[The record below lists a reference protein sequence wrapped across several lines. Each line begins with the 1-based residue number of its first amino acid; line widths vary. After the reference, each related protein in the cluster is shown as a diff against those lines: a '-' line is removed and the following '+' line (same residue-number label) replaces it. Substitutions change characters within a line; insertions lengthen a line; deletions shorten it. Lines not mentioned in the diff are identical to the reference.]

1 MEVDF
6 KILKRHHIED
16 ALKKI
21 DEGETI
27 LGFNNDGA
35 KYDLVFK
42 GKRYAPKLVA
52 GLAYKLATDINITGE
67 DFIGGRGKPCFSALR
82 SNGFAILEKNETNK
96 FQSAVENIKEFA
108 SEHTTARNSKALF
121 STQHES
127 LKNIGLELQNIC
139 DNLGFEKITVKTS
152 IGQGVFAEVP
162 WICFFHPKITDKAS
176 SGHYPVLLFSADM
189 KNLFLSYCISN
200 GEMEKPENNSEKLR
214 INLKSFISSLENL
227 GFRDDLKLGSNSST
241 PKGYEKGAVITKRY
255 TIESLDAEVILDDL
269 TSILA
274 TYENIAQGLN
284 LPPKIS
290 KDKMNTQNILKSA
303 IAAKQ
308 FTIIAGGTG
317 TGKTRSAR
325 QLAVQIAGEDNVA
338 TVAVGSDWTDNRPL
352 LGFRN
357 LLSNDGKSYIVPAA
371 LKLIL
376 KADKNLRGAES
387 AAQLAILPKS
397 PTDYIEPHF
406 LILDEM
412 NLSHV
417 ERYFADFLS
426 SMESHEPLRLHDY
439 IEGLKYDGIN
449 EIVPHEVAWPKNLF
463 IIGTVNIDETT
474 YMFSPK
480 VLDRAHVIEFIV
492 PWDEIKAG
500 LYSTPAESLPRWEPS
515 KTNAFM
521 NIALDKDKSLQS
533 SNQEKL
539 LSILKDLYECLE
551 ETRFNFAHR
560 TARECLNYIA
570 TSIELSDAKF
580 TPAEDII
587 TLIDLAIL
595 QKALPKINGS
605 TGSLSIALEA
615 LVQFSVKH
623 KLTNCETK
631 LKKMSEQLKNDQFV
645 SFIQ

>member
-1 MEVDF
+1 MANENRTTVRWTDSDRALAFLIVKYYCTKLGKKFTAKDGRDVSGSREISRTSDSWNQKIGNYAHASELLAGRHVKKPYVGGCIKKDNNSQSGWRGEYVEVSIQAETDPQSFIELALREWKNRDLATEIYASFAGHKSESWINDFSAIDRNHITNVLTEYDSGKRLDGFSDSSTYDILLKNLRYQPKMIMGMAYKQATGKSITGSMFDGGLKTPCFNRFEELGF
-6 KILKRHHIED
+6 KI
-16 ALKKI
+16 
-21 DEGETI
+21 
-27 LGFNNDGA
+27 
-35 KYDLVFK
+35 V
-42 GKRYAPKLVA
+42 PKLPTDFMKINN
-52 GLAYKLATDINITGE
+52 KL
-67 DFIGGRGKPCFSALR
+67 S
-82 SNGFAILEKNETNK
+82 
-96 FQSAVENIKEFA
+96 
-108 SEHTTARNSKALF
+108 TA
-121 STQHES
+121 
-127 LKNIGLELQNIC
+127 C
-139 DNLGFEKITVKTS
+139 
-152 IGQGVFAEVP
+152 
-162 WICFFHPKITDKAS
+162 C
-176 SGHYPVLLFSADM
+176 
-189 KNLFLSYCISN
+189 
-200 GEMEKPENNSEKLR
+200 
-214 INLKSFISSLENL
+214 
-227 GFRDDLKLGSNSST
+227 
-241 PKGYEKGAVITKRY
+241 
-255 TIESLDAEVILDDL
+255 
-269 TSILA
+269 
-274 TYENIAQGLN
+274 
-284 LPPKIS
+284 
-290 KDKMNTQNILKSA
+290 
-303 IAAKQ
+303 AKQ
-308 FTIIAGGTG
+308 FTILAGGTG

-325 QLAVQIAGEDNVA
+325 QLAIQIAGEENVE
-338 TVAVGSDWTDNRPL
+338 TVAVGSDWTDSRPL

-357 LLSNDGKSYIVPAA
+357 LLSNDGKSYVVPAA

-376 KADKNLRGAES
+376 KANKNLRDAEN
-387 AAQLAILPKS
+387 S
-397 PTDYIEPHF
+397 PGINDHLEDSKNKIEPHF

-439 IEGLKYDGIN
+439 IEGLKYDGTN
-449 EIVPHEVAWPKNLF
+449 EIIPHQVAWPKNLF

-500 LYSTPAESLPRWEPS
+500 LSSTPAESLPRWEPS
-515 KTNAFM
+515 KTNAFI

-570 TSIELSDAKF
+570 TSIELSDAKV
-580 TPAEDII
+580 TPAEYLI

-605 TGSLSIALEA
+605 TASLSIALEA
-615 LVQFSVKH
+615 LVQFSAKH

>member
-1 MEVDF
+1 MDFEVIKPF
-6 KILKRHHIED
+6 HIESALKR
-16 ALKKI
+16 I
-21 DEGETI
+21 DDGEKMAGIAESNT
-27 LGFNNDGA
+27 
-35 KYDLVFK
+35 YDLVFK
-42 GKRYAPKLVA
+42 GKPYAPKLVVA
-52 GLAYKLATDINITGE
+52 IAFKLATGKSITGK
-67 DFIGGRGKPCFSALR
+67 DFDGGEGTACFSVLR
-82 SNGFAILEKNETNK
+82 KNGFIVLPKIDPSILNTNVEK
-96 FQSAVENIKEFA
+96 IKEFA
-108 SEHTTARNSKALF
+108 RSYVNAKKSKNLF
-121 STQHES
+121 SAQHDLLKS
-127 LKNIGLELQNIC
+127 IGTKLKNIC
-139 DNLGFEKITVKTS
+139 DSRGFDKIIIKTS
-152 IGQGVFAEVP
+152 IGQGSFAEVP
-162 WICFFHPKITDKAS
+162 WICFFHPNITDKAS
-176 SGHYPVLLFSADM
+176 SGHYPVLLFTADM
-189 KNLFLSYCISN
+189 KSLFFSYCISN
-200 GEMEKPENNSEKLR
+200 GEIEKLGDAGDKLR
-214 INLKSFISSLENL
+214 TNLTKDLSHLKNS
-227 GFRDDLKLGSNSST
+227 GFSDTLKLGGTTST
-241 PKGYEKGAVITKRY
+241 PKGYENGAIISKRY
-255 TIESLDAEVILDDL
+255 TIESLNAEVILDDL

-274 TYENIAQGLN
+274 TYENIAQGVN
-284 LPPKIS
+284 PPPNPPP
-290 KDKMNTQNILKSA
+290 MNTENILKSA
-303 IAAKQ
+303 NAAKQ

-317 TGKTRSAR
+317 TGKTRAAR
-325 QLAVQIAGEDNVA
+325 QLAIQIAGEENVA

-357 LLSNDGKSYIVPAA
+357 LLSNDGKSYVVPAA

-376 KADKNLRGAES
+376 KADKNLRNLS
-387 AAQLAILPKS
+387 S
-397 PTDYIEPHF
+397 PGINDFPEDSKNKIEPHF

-439 IEGLKYDGIN
+439 IEGLKYDGTN
-449 EIVPHEVAWPKNLF
+449 EIVPHQVAWPKNLF

-480 VLDRAHVIEFIV
+480 VLDRAHVIEFKV

-500 LYSTPAESLPRWEPS
+500 LSSPPARSLPRWELS

-570 TSIELSDAKF
+570 TSIELSDAKL

-615 LVQFSVKH
+615 LVQFSGKH

>member
-1 MEVDF
+1 MDFEVIKPF
-6 KILKRHHIED
+6 HIESALKR
-16 ALKKI
+16 I
-21 DEGETI
+21 DDGEKMAGIAESNT
-27 LGFNNDGA
+27 
-35 KYDLVFK
+35 YDLVFK
-42 GKRYAPKLVA
+42 GKPYAPKLVVA
-52 GLAYKLATDINITGE
+52 IAFKLATGKSITGK
-67 DFIGGRGKPCFSALR
+67 DFDGGEGTACFSVLR
-82 SNGFAILEKNETNK
+82 KNGFIVLPKIDPSILNTNVEK
-96 FQSAVENIKEFA
+96 IKEFA
-108 SEHTTARNSKALF
+108 RSYVNAKKSKNLF
-121 STQHES
+121 SAQHDLLKS
-127 LKNIGLELQNIC
+127 IGTKLKNIC
-139 DNLGFEKITVKTS
+139 DSRGFDKIIIKTS
-152 IGQGVFAEVP
+152 IGQGSFAEVP
-162 WICFFHPKITDKAS
+162 WICFFHPNITDKAS
-176 SGHYPVLLFSADM
+176 SGHYPVLLFTADM
-189 KNLFLSYCISN
+189 KSLFFSYCISN
-200 GEMEKPENNSEKLR
+200 GEIEKLGDAGDKLR
-214 INLKSFISSLENL
+214 TNLTKDLSHLKNS
-227 GFRDDLKLGSNSST
+227 GFSDTLKLGGTTST
-241 PKGYEKGAVITKRY
+241 PKGYENGAIISKRY
-255 TIESLDAEVILDDL
+255 TIESLNAEVILDDL

-274 TYENIAQGLN
+274 TYENIAQGVN
-284 LPPKIS
+284 PPPNPPP
-290 KDKMNTQNILKSA
+290 MNTENILKSA

-317 TGKTRSAR
+317 TGKTRAAR
-325 QLAVQIAGEDNVA
+325 QLAIQIAGEENVA

-357 LLSNDGKSYIVPAA
+357 LLSNDGKSYVVPAA

-376 KADKNLRGAES
+376 KADKNLRNLS
-387 AAQLAILPKS
+387 S
-397 PTDYIEPHF
+397 PGINDFPEDSKNKIEPHF

-439 IEGLKYDGIN
+439 IEGLKYDGTN
-449 EIVPHEVAWPKNLF
+449 EIVPHQVAWPKNLF

-480 VLDRAHVIEFIV
+480 VLDRAHVIEFKV

-500 LYSTPAESLPRWEPS
+500 LSSPPARSLPRWELS

-570 TSIELSDAKF
+570 TSIELSDAKL

-615 LVQFSVKH
+615 LVQFSGKH